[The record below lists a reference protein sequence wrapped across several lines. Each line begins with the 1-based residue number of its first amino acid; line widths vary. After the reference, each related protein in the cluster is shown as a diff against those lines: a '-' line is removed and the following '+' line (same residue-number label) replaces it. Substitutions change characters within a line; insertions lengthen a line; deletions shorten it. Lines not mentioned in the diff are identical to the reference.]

1 MTDDEQA
8 IRAAITKRLTWQSHH
23 MVGYESR
30 ETLLD
35 GLQHNLP
42 DPVFLDVK
50 MPGLQQARCVKACAP
65 AGSATID
72 DIDDAHESE
81 LEEIVPFEAEL
92 GAL

>member
-35 GLQHNLP
+35 GLQHNSP

-50 MPGLQQARCVKACAP
+50 MPGLSSLDALKHVRQLAP
-65 AGSATID
+65 P
-72 DIDDAHESE
+72 
-81 LEEIVPFEAEL
+81 L
-92 GAL
+92 